1 MEKKYDQISNDL
13 ALEILAKL
21 PVKSLKRFSCVQKS
35 WLNLLENSN
44 FKSMY
49 YENLK
54 SKTAYS
60 SSLLLWRN
68 FYDQRGDGNNVYKKD
83 VYLLSGEK
91 YENIVRLVL
100 PSLVEEYDVPG
111 MVIECVNGIIC
122 YSETYGRKGKKLKIG
137 LWNPKTDERKIIP
150 PSIIIDEPGF
160 DLEVSVHGFGYD
172 NMNDDYKVIQC
183 VYYIDYEFYLDGPS
197 PIWQIYSL
205 KNNCWK
211 KLELEMNHNEFLE
224 QGSVKYL
231 NGVCHWC
238 CEEYGEEVIVS
249 FNLSTETF
257 QTTSIV
263 LVQRND
269 APPIRVLVVLNES
282 LALISS
288 LAENS
293 CIEISI
299 LGEIGV
305 KESWVKLFTVRHF
318 LEIDFPFGMGNKC
331 DVIYFIENY
340 NDELASFDV
349 ITGKIIHNI
358 GIKAEWFGAWIYKE
372 NLLSFTTRIN

>member
-1 MEKKYDQISNDL
+1 MQMKNYSDQISNDL

-21 PVKSLKRFSCVQKS
+21 PIKSLKRFSCVQKS

-54 SKTAYS
+54 SKTVYS
-60 SSLLLWRN
+60 SSLLLWRD
-68 FYDQRGDGNNVYKKD
+68 FYDRRGDGNNVYKKD
-83 VYLLSGEK
+83 VYLLSGQK

-100 PSLVEEYDVPG
+100 PSLVEEYDVSG
-111 MVIECVNGIIC
+111 MVIECVDGIIC
-122 YSETYGRKGKKLKIG
+122 YSETYGRKVKKVKIG
-137 LWNPKTDERKIIP
+137 LWNPKTDEHKIIP
-150 PSIIIDEPGF
+150 PSIITDEPGF

-197 PIWQIYSL
+197 PFWQIYSL

-211 KLELEMNHNEFLE
+211 KLELKMNYNEFLH

-238 CEEYGEEVIVS
+238 CEEYEEVIVS

-263 LVQRND
+263 LAHRND
-269 APPIRVLVVLNES
+269 S

-288 LAENS
+288 LDENS

-305 KESWVKLFTVRHF
+305 KESWVKLFTVRHI
-318 LEIDFPFGMGNKC
+318 LEVDFPFGMGNKC
-331 DVIYFIENY
+331 DLIYFIENY

-349 ITGKIIHNI
+349 LTDKVIHNI
-358 GIKAEWFGAWIYKE
+358 GIKAESFGAWIYKE